1 MPAQVTFANDESWD
15 FHRDIVRFTATV
27 DGKTTQCAISYD
39 ALMKWY
45 GARGGP
51 NEAKALTS
59 FKGNRSSIEALAKSL
74 IQKGRVNPNGEVLI
88 TSASEVTRFSSL
100 RLAGWK
106 SIRHTEI
113 EFRPLNVLIGANGAG
128 KSNLVGFFKLMN
140 EMMEGRLQVMV
151 ATIGGA
157 ESLLHYGS
165 KRTAAIEAE
174 FRFDTDLGQ
183 SAYSL
188 RLVPAA
194 GNTLIFDEEKLRFFP
209 PEIPEAERFA
219 SLGGDARYRGHRESV
234 LDTLYDRVDP
244 STDLIPSGEVIRSYL
259 HGCRVFHFHDTS
271 LLGPIRR
278 DCLIDANQFL
288 YPDAANLPA
297 MLYLYRERYPT
308 AYRRIVAAVKA
319 IAPFFEDFA
328 LEPLRLNPR
337 NIALH
342 WRAKGADYEF
352 GPHQLS
358 DGTLRAVALFT
369 LLLQPEDDLPE
380 LIVLDEPEL
389 GLHPAALAVLA
400 DLLKSTAR
408 HSQLLIATQ
417 SAALI
422 DHFEVNDVVAVN
434 LRDGCSTFERLDP
447 EGLKQW
453 LEEYALS
460 ELWERNVIGGG
471 PY

>member
-1 MPAQVTFANDESWD
+1 MAQ
-15 FHRDIVRFTATV
+15 
-27 DGKTTQCAISYD
+27 
-39 ALMKWY
+39 
-45 GARGGP
+45 
-51 NEAKALTS
+51 
-59 FKGNRSSIEALAKSL
+59 LA
-74 IQKGRVNPNGEVLI
+74 
-88 TSASEVTRFSSL
+88 SL
-100 RLAGWK
+100 RLVGWK
-106 SIRHTEI
+106 SIRDAKI
-113 EFRPLNVLIGANGAG
+113 ELRPLNVLIGANGAG
-128 KSNLVGFFKLMN
+128 KSNLVSFFKLMN
-140 EMMEGRLQVMV
+140 EMMEERFQVHV
-151 ATIGGA
+151 GTIGGA

-165 KRTAAIEAE
+165 KRTPAIETD

-183 SAYSL
+183 SVYSL

-209 PEIPEAERFA
+209 PEFPESETFT
-219 SLGGDARYRGHRESV
+219 SLGGDPGYRGHRESA
-234 LDTLYDRVDP
+234 LDGLYDRADP
-244 STDLIPSGEVIRSYL
+244 NTDLVPSGEVIRNYL

-271 LLGPIRR
+271 LLGPMRR
-278 DCLIDANQFL
+278 DCFVDANRFL

-308 AYRRIVAAVKA
+308 AYHRIVAAVKA
-319 IAPFFEDFA
+319 VAPFFDDFV

-342 WRAKGADYEF
+342 WRSKESEYDF

-358 DGTLRAVALFT
+358 DGTLRAIALFT
-369 LLLQPEDDLPE
+369 LLLQPEEDLPE

-389 GLHPAALAVLA
+389 GLHPSALAVLA

-417 SAALI
+417 STALI
-422 DHFEVNDVVAVN
+422 DHFEADDIVTVN

-447 EGLKQW
+447 ERLKEW